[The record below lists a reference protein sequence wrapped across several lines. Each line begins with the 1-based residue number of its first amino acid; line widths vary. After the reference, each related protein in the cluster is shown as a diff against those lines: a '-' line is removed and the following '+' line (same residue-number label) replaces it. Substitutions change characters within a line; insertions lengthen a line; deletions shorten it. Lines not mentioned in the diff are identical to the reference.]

1 MRFGVLGPLAVW
13 RDDGGA
19 VAVPGLKVRAL
30 LAALLTHHG
39 RPVPADL
46 LIDHLWGDD
55 PPANAPGALSAK
67 ASYLRRALEEAEP
80 GGRALLVSPPPGYL
94 LRVDADAVDAH
105 RFERLTAEARETDD
119 PRAKAELLS
128 GALALWRGPA
138 YIDFADE
145 AFARTTIARLEEQRL
160 TAMEDL
166 AEARLTLGMHAAV
179 AGELGELLA
188 RHPLRERPRAL
199 HMLALYRAGRQA
211 EALSSYEES
220 RAHLAEELGVDPGPA
235 LAGLH
240 RSILAH
246 DPGLH
251 APLGPAPATNLP
263 SAITGLIGRDDAVA
277 EVRALLRQHRLV
289 TLTGSGGVGKTRLS
303 IDVAAPMAET
313 MADGAWLVEL
323 GALRPGLP
331 DATGS
336 LTDLVMAVLDIHDG
350 GTGPQEAPAD
360 RLARALRARRLLLVL
375 DNCEHVIEPVAELA
389 GLLLRTAPG
398 LRVLATSREPL
409 GLAGEVVWPVPALE
423 VPGPGDDTDPATLE
437 RFSAVRLFVARTAA
451 AAHGFALTPDNA
463 EAVAVLCRR
472 LDGIPLALELAATRV
487 RTLGMHGLLARL
499 DDRFRLLTTGHR
511 GAPPRQQTLMAMI
524 DWSWQLLSEAE
535 RTVLRRL
542 AVHADGCTLEAAQ
555 AVCADDGV
563 RPDEVLDILARLV
576 DRSLVV
582 VSDRRDDD
590 PHHRP
595 HHRPR
600 YRLLESVAVYCTERM
615 HEAGELQQ
623 VRRRHLAHYTQLAE
637 RAEPHLYGPDQRRWL
652 QRLDAEAANLHDAL
666 DDAARQGAAGLA
678 LRLANALA
686 WYWFLRGR
694 LTEAR
699 RSLRTA
705 LDARGEAL
713 PAARAR
719 ALAWH
724 TGISFLLG
732 DTADWPARHQAVL
745 DAYEGVADEPGRA
758 RAEWFLAFA
767 EIDLGDVSAT
777 GELIDRALTTFRA
790 VDDQWGV
797 AAALS
802 LRAKHAHVK
811 SDSGALERD
820 GAQSAALF
828 RRLGDRWGLLQATE
842 WLGAHAVLI
851 GDYEQATR
859 LHRDG
864 LRMAGEL
871 GLWPELSGRLSWLGW
886 IAMECGD
893 HPSAREHCE
902 RALRL
907 ATEQG
912 SPLGAVFAEMG
923 LAFSARREGDLDAA
937 EAHLLHLM
945 DAARHHTGP
954 GRPLYAPSVLVELG
968 YVEELRGNIAG
979 AMARHLEAFAVA
991 RDLSAGADIAQALSG
1006 LAGAC
1011 ALDGHPH
1018 EAAQLLGA
1026 AAAARESIPK
1036 AVAPAEQ
1043 GDLDRI
1049 ALAARAALGEEAYAA
1064 AFAHGRVLR
1073 PDEARALVDRSG
1085 RFVTAS
1091 SGSPVCPGVG

>member
-1 MRFGVLGPLAVW
+1 MRFGVLGPLTVW

-30 LAALLTHHG
+30 LAALLVHHG

-55 PPANAPGALSAK
+55 PPGNAPGALSAK

-80 GGRALLVSPPPGYL
+80 GGRALVVSPPPGYL

-105 RFERLTAEARETDD
+105 RFESLTAEARETDD

-138 YIDFADE
+138 YIDFTDE

-166 AEARLTLGMHAAV
+166 AEARLALGLHAEV

-220 RAHLAEELGVDPGPA
+220 RAQLAEELGVDPGPA

-246 DPGLH
+246 DPALH
-251 APLGPAPATNLP
+251 APLGPAPASNLP
-263 SAITGLIGRDDAVA
+263 SAITDLVGRDDAVA

-323 GALRPGLP
+323 GALRPGMP
-331 DATGS
+331 DAMGS

-350 GTGPQEAPAD
+350 GAGPREAPAD

-389 GLLLRTAPG
+389 GLLLRAVPG

-423 VPGPGDDTDPATLE
+423 VSGPGDDTDPATLA
-437 RFSAVRLFVARTAA
+437 RFSAVRLFVTRAAA
-451 AAHGFALTPDNA
+451 AAHGFTLTPDNA

-524 DWSWQLLSEAE
+524 DWSWQLLTEAE

-590 PHHRP
+590 AHHRP
-595 HHRPR
+595 HHWPR

-623 VRRRHLAHYTQLAE
+623 IRRRRLAHYTQLAE

-699 RSLRTA
+699 RSLRAA
-705 LDARGEAL
+705 LDATGEAL

-719 ALAWH
+719 AMAWH

-732 DTADWPARHQAVL
+732 DIADWPARHQAVL
-745 DAYEGVADEPGRA
+745 NAYEGVADKAGRA

-777 GELIDRALTTFRA
+777 GELIDRALATFRA

-811 SDSGALERD
+811 SDSAALERD
-820 GAQSAALF
+820 GARSAALF

-871 GLWPELSGRLSWLGW
+871 GLWPEFSGRLSWLGW

-893 HPSAREHCE
+893 YPSAREHCE
-902 RALRL
+902 RGLRL

-912 SPLGAVFAEMG
+912 QPLGALFAEMG
-923 LAFSARREGDLDAA
+923 LAFAARREGDLDAA
-937 EAHLLHLM
+937 EAHLRNLM
-945 DAARHHTGP
+945 DAAEHHTGP

-968 YVEELRGNIAG
+968 HVEELRGNPTG
-979 AMARHLEAFAVA
+979 AMARHLEAFAIA

-1011 ALDGHPH
+1011 ALGGHPH

-1036 AVAPAEQ
+1036 AVTPAEQ
-1043 GDLDRI
+1043 GDLDRT
-1049 ALAARAALGEEAYAA
+1049 ALAARAALGEETYAA
-1064 AFAHGRVLR
+1064 GFAYGRMLR
-1073 PDEARALVDRSG
+1073 PDEARALLDRLE
-1085 RFVTAS
+1085 TAR
-1091 SGSPVCPGVG
+1091 

>member
-55 PPANAPGALSAK
+55 PPGNAPGALSAK

-80 GGRALLVSPPPGYL
+80 GGRALVVSPPPGYL

-105 RFERLTAEARETDD
+105 RFESLTAEARETDD

-138 YIDFADE
+138 YIGFADE

-199 HMLALYRAGRQA
+199 HMLALYRAGRQG

-263 SAITGLIGRDDAVA
+263 NAITDLIGRDDAVA

-331 DATGS
+331 DAMGS

-350 GTGPQEAPAD
+350 GAGPQEAPAD

-389 GLLLRTAPG
+389 DLLLRAVPG

-423 VPGPGDDTDPATLE
+423 VPGPGDDTDPATLG

-451 AAHGFALTPDNA
+451 AAHGFALAPDNA

-524 DWSWQLLSEAE
+524 DWSWQLLTEAE

-542 AVHADGCTLEAAQ
+542 AVHADGCTMEAAQ
-555 AVCADDGV
+555 AVCADGGV

-582 VSDRRDDD
+582 VSDRRHDD
-590 PHHRP
+590 
-595 HHRPR
+595 PR

-623 VRRRHLAHYTQLAE
+623 IRRRHRTHYTQLAE
-637 RAEPHLYGPDQRRWL
+637 LAEPHLYGPDQRRWL

-666 DDAARQGAAGLA
+666 DDAARQGEADLA

-694 LTEAR
+694 LAEAG
-699 RSLRTA
+699 RSFQAA
-705 LDARGEAL
+705 LDARGEA
-713 PAARAR
+713 PRAARAR
-719 ALAWH
+719 AMAWH
-724 TGISFLLG
+724 TGMSFLRG
-732 DTADWPARHQAVL
+732 EIAGWPARHEAVL

-767 EIDLGDVSAT
+767 EVDLGDVVAT

-871 GLWPELSGRLSWLGW
+871 GLWPEFSGRLSWLGW

-893 HPSAREHCE
+893 YPSAREHCE
-902 RALRL
+902 RGLRL

-954 GRPLYAPSVLVELG
+954 GHPLYAPSVLVELG
-968 YVEELRGNIAG
+968 YVEELRGNTAG
-979 AMARHLEAFAVA
+979 AMARHMEASAIA

-1036 AVAPAEQ
+1036 AVTPAQQ

-1049 ALAARAALGEEAYAA
+1049 AFAARAALGEEAYAA

-1073 PDEARALVDRSG
+1073 PDEARALLDRPG

-1091 SGSPVCPGVG
+1091 PPGVSP

>member
-1 MRFGVLGPLAVW
+1 MRFGVLGPLTVW
-13 RDDGGA
+13 RDDGGS

-30 LAALLTHHG
+30 LAALLVHHG

-55 PPANAPGALSAK
+55 PPGNAPGALSAK
-67 ASYLRRALEEAEP
+67 VSYLRRALEEAEP

-94 LRVDADAVDAH
+94 LRVDADTVDAH
-105 RFERLTAEARETDD
+105 RFESLTAEARETDD
-119 PRAKAELLS
+119 PQARAELLS

-160 TAMEDL
+160 TALEDL
-166 AEARLTLGMHAAV
+166 AEARLALGLHAEV

-199 HMLALYRAGRQA
+199 HMLALYRAGRQG

-220 RAHLAEELGVDPGPA
+220 RTHLAEELGLDPGPA

-246 DPGLH
+246 DPGLG
-251 APLGPAPATNLP
+251 APPGPSPATNLP
-263 SAITGLIGRDDAVA
+263 HPITGLIGRDDAVA
-277 EVRALLRQHRLV
+277 EVRGLLRQHRLV

-303 IDVAAPMAET
+303 IDVAAPMDET
-313 MADGAWLVEL
+313 PADGAWFVEL
-323 GALRPGLP
+323 GALRPGTP
-331 DATGS
+331 DEMGA
-336 LTDLVMAVLDIHDG
+336 LTDLVMAALDIHDG
-350 GTGPQEAPAD
+350 GAGARQAPAD
-360 RLARALRARRLLLVL
+360 RLVRALRARRLLLVL
-375 DNCEHVIEPVAELA
+375 DNCEHVIEPVAELT
-389 GLLLRTAPG
+389 GLLLRAVPG

-409 GLAGEVVWPVPALE
+409 GLPGEVVWPVPALE
-423 VPGPGDDTDPATLE
+423 APGPGDGTDPATVAG
-437 RFSAVRLFVARTAA
+437 FSAVRLFVTRTTAA
-451 AAHGFALTPDNA
+451 ARGFALTPDNA

-487 RTLGMHGLLARL
+487 RTLGVHGLLARL

-524 DWSWQLLSEAE
+524 DWSWQLLTEPE

-555 AVCADDGV
+555 AVCAGDDV
-563 RPDEVLDILARLV
+563 DPDEVLDILARLV

-582 VSDRRDDD
+582 MSERRDDD
-590 PHHRP
+590 
-595 HHRPR
+595 PR

-615 HEAGELQQ
+615 HEAGELQRI
-623 VRRRHLAHYTQLAE
+623 RRRHRSHYALLAE
-637 RAEPHLYGPDQRRWL
+637 QAEPRLYGPDQRRWL
-652 QRLDAEAANLHDAL
+652 QRLDAEAANLLDAL
-666 DDAARQGAAGLA
+666 NDAAREGEAGLA

-694 LTEAR
+694 LVEAR
-699 RSLRTA
+699 RSLGTA
-705 LDARGEAL
+705 LNARGEAP

-719 ALAWH
+719 AMAWH
-724 TGISFLLG
+724 TGMSFLSG
-732 DTADWPARHQAVL
+732 DITDWPARHEAVL
-745 DAYEGVADEPGRA
+745 DAYAGVPDEPGRA

-767 EIDLGDVSAT
+767 EIDLGDVAAT
-777 GELIDRALTTFRA
+777 GELIDRALTTFQA
-790 VDDQWGV
+790 VGDQWGV

-802 LRAKHAHVK
+802 LRAKHAHVR
-811 SDSGALERD
+811 SDSVALERD

-828 RRLGDRWGLLQATE
+828 RGLGDRWGLLQATE

-851 GDYEQATR
+851 GDYAQATR

-864 LRMAGEL
+864 LRMAEEL

-886 IAMECGD
+886 ISMECGD
-893 HPSAREHCE
+893 YPSAREHCE

-923 LAFSARREGDLDAA
+923 LAFAARREGDLDVA

-954 GRPLYAPSVLVELG
+954 GRPLYAPSVLAELG
-968 YVEELRGNIAG
+968 QVEELRGNPEA
-979 AMARHLEAFAVA
+979 AMARRMEAFAIA
-991 RDLSAGADIAQALSG
+991 RDLSAAADIAHALSG

-1011 ALDGHPH
+1011 ALDGRPY

-1036 AVAPAEQ
+1036 AVTPAEQ

-1049 ALAARAALGEEAYAA
+1049 VLATRQALGQERYAA
-1064 AFAHGRVLR
+1064 AFAQGRLLS
-1073 PDEARALVDRSG
+1073 PDEARALLDRPRDAVLG
-1085 RFVTAS
+1085 AVPMGNAQPPVT
-1091 SGSPVCPGVG
+1091 

>member
-55 PPANAPGALSAK
+55 PPGNAPGALSAK
-67 ASYLRRALEEAEP
+67 ASYLRRAMEEAEP
-80 GGRALLVSPPPGYL
+80 GGRALVVSPPPGYL

-105 RFERLTAEARETDD
+105 RFESLTAEARETAD

-199 HMLALYRAGRQA
+199 HMLALYRAGRQG

-263 SAITGLIGRDDAVA
+263 NAITDLIGRDDAVA

-331 DATGS
+331 DAMGS

-350 GTGPQEAPAD
+350 GAGPQEAPAD

-389 GLLLRTAPG
+389 DLLLRAVPG

-423 VPGPGDDTDPATLE
+423 VPGPGDDTDPATLG

-451 AAHGFALTPDNA
+451 AAHGFALAPDNA

-524 DWSWQLLSEAE
+524 DWSWQLLTEAE

-542 AVHADGCTLEAAQ
+542 AVHADGCTMEAAQ

-582 VSDRRDDD
+582 VSDRRHDD
-590 PHHRP
+590 
-595 HHRPR
+595 PR

-623 VRRRHLAHYTQLAE
+623 IRRRHRTHYTQLAE
-637 RAEPHLYGPDQRRWL
+637 LAEPHLYGPDQRRWL

-666 DDAARQGAAGLA
+666 DDAARQGAADLA

-694 LTEAR
+694 LAEAG
-699 RSLRTA
+699 RSFQAA
-705 LDARGEAL
+705 LDARGEA
-713 PAARAR
+713 PRAARAR
-719 ALAWH
+719 AMAWH
-724 TGISFLLG
+724 TGMSFLRG
-732 DTADWPARHQAVL
+732 EIAGWPARHEAVL
-745 DAYEGVADEPGRA
+745 DAYEGVADEPGQA
-758 RAEWFLAFA
+758 RAKWFLAFA
-767 EIDLGDVSAT
+767 EVDLGDVVAT

-871 GLWPELSGRLSWLGW
+871 GLWPEFSGRLSWLGW

-893 HPSAREHCE
+893 YPSAREHCE
-902 RALRL
+902 RGLRL

-954 GRPLYAPSVLVELG
+954 GHPLYAPSVLVELG
-968 YVEELRGNIAG
+968 YVEELRGNTAG
-979 AMARHLEAFAVA
+979 AMARHMEAFAIA

-1036 AVAPAEQ
+1036 AVTPAQQ

-1064 AFAHGRVLR
+1064 AYAHGRALR
-1073 PDEARALVDRSG
+1073 PDEARALLDRPG

-1091 SGSPVCPGVG
+1091 PPPVVSP